1 MRADRIVVMKEGSIV
16 EHGSHDD
23 LLRLKGKYFDLWA
36 NQIQLLNPDD
46 KPNNKPDSKP
56 DGKLARS
63 RSSSPHK
70 DKAGIESSKSRSK
83 SPQKDTADVES
94 SESRSKSPSNGE
106 VRVESSRSRSKSPQ
120 KDKAGI
126 VNDLGL
132 ERNQVE
138 LLKLAE
144 FAKTLEEDSHT
155 GDEYSQPSKVSNR
168 IAVTMAGCQ
177 S

>member
-46 KPNNKPDSKP
+46 KPNNKPDGEP
-56 DGKLARS
+56 TRS

-70 DKAGIESSKSRSK
+70 DKAGIESSKSTPK
-83 SPQKDTADVES
+83 SPRKDTADVKS
-94 SESRSKSPSNGE
+94 SESRSKSPPNDE

-120 KDKAGI
+120 KDKVGI

-132 ERNQVE
+132 ERNQVK
-138 LLKLAE
+138 LLKLAG

-168 IAVTMAGCQ
+168 IAATRAGCQ